1 MMRHLSLALV
11 LLIASFA
18 TPALAVEA
26 RIPIHSTTTINA
38 PGTYFLARA
47 ISGAGPLITI
57 TASDVDLD
65 LNGFTLTP
73 TSGAGIFASGVE
85 RVDVH
90 GGFIVGGQSAIRLDT
105 VTGARIEQIGS
116 TAATG
121 AAIRVIA
128 SSMVVI
134 EDSILRNA
142 LAEAILVDGTGMADP
157 PQVQIIGNQ
166 LLGTTGSGITLTA
179 AGSSLIAR
187 NTINSVGGRGIYV
200 TSSNG
205 VQVTENVIHDTAQAG
220 IALISSGGNELRDNV
235 IRAAVTD
242 GIVVDAGSSE
252 NAVTGNQ
259 ATACGG
265 NGMQVGG
272 DRNVVSS
279 NLIGGNT
286 GWGLYFNAN
295 ANDNVFRTNV
305 ARGNSGGACAGGS
318 ANFCNTGGGNTT
330 AGDNYLPN
338 LF

>member
-1 MMRHLSLALV
+1 MRHLSLASA
-11 LLIASFA
+11 LLLACCA
-18 TPALAVEA
+18 APALAVEA
-26 RIPIHSTTTINA
+26 RIPIHTTTTINT

-47 ISGAGPLITI
+47 ITGAGPLITI
-57 TASDVDLD
+57 AANDVDLD
-65 LNGFTLTP
+65 LNGFTVTP
-73 TSGAGIFASGVE
+73 TSGVGISASGVG
-85 RVDVH
+85 RVTIH
-90 GGFIVGGQSAIRLDT
+90 GGFIVSGQSAIRLDS
-105 VTGARIEQIGS
+105 VIGARIEQIGCS
-116 TAATG
+116 SSSG
-121 AAIRVIA
+121 AAIRVVQ
-128 SSMVVI
+128 SSMVSI
-134 EDSILRNA
+134 ENSILRNA
-142 LAEAILVDGTGMADP
+142 LAEAILVDGTGMTDP
-157 PQVQIIGNQ
+157 PQVQIVGNQ
-166 LLGTTGSGITLTA
+166 LLGSTGSGITLTA
-179 AGSSLIAR
+179 AGSSLISG
-187 NTINSVGGRGIYV
+187 NTINSVGGRGIYI

-205 VQVTENVIHDTAQAG
+205 VQVVENVIHDSTQAG

-272 DRNVVSS
+272 DRNVVSD

-286 GWGLYFNAN
+286 GWGLYFNIN

-305 ARGNSGGACAGGS
+305 ARGNGGGACAGGS
-318 ANFCNTGGGNTT
+318 ANFCNTGVGNTT